1 MQEKN
6 QQNFAAKNLSHQLPE
21 KQQAKS
27 CSPAPVGT
35 KLQPAIFNYLRH
47 HCQMRYSSQA
57 QNTPLKSSNTS
68 DTLQARP
75 GEKL

>member
-1 MQEKN
+1 MQAEE
-6 QQNFAAKNLSHQLPE
+6 AAKCLQKHLFLCTDTL
-21 KQQAKS
+21 KQQKGRS
-27 CSPAPVGT
+27 RMPVGA

-57 QNTPLKSSNTS
+57 QNTPLKSNSTS

>member
-6 QQNFAAKNLSHQLPE
+6 QQNFAAKKSEAQLPAG
-21 KQQAKS
+21 QQTKS
-27 CSPAPVGT
+27 CSPAPIGAR
-35 KLQPAIFNYLRH
+35 LQPAIFNYLRH

-57 QNTPLKSSNTS
+57 QNTPLKSSSTS